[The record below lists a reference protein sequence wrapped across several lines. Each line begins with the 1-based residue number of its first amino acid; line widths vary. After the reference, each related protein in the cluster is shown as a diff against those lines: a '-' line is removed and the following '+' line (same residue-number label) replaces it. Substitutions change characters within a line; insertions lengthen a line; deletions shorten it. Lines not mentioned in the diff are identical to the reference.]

1 MAYRITIVKESDIT
15 IGEGDSLIYLED
27 NRIYLENTYAT
38 IAEANK
44 ASFSRRILEAL
55 DVLEYDYVTI
65 TEVEEPQ

>member
-1 MAYRITIVKESDIT
+1 MAYRITVIKD
-15 IGEGDSLIYLED
+15 D

>member
-1 MAYRITIVKESDIT
+1 MAYRITVIKD
-15 IGEGDSLIYLED
+15 D
-27 NRIYLENTYAT
+27 NCIYLENTYAT

-65 TEVEEPQ
+65 TEVSDHPTVETNPPKGG